1 MESGKNG
8 APNLG
13 LGIDTGGTYT
23 DAAILSMDT
32 GAVLSKAKALTTRH
46 DLAEGIGNAINNL
59 DHSMYPNIRL
69 LAVSSTLATNS
80 VVEGKGCRVGLIVIG
95 HEAVP
100 NIPVDEIL
108 QIKGGHNLQGE
119 KREELDTAAAQEAEQ
134 DVEQYLV
141 VQSPGYD

>member
-1 MESGKNG
+1 MDAGKNG

-32 GAVLSKAKALTTRH
+32 GQVLSKAKALTTRH
-46 DLAEGIGNAINNL
+46 DLAEGIGNAISNL
-59 DHSMYPNIRL
+59 DRSLFTHVRL

-95 HEAVP
+95 HDATP
-100 NIPVDEIL
+100 NIPVDEL
-108 QIKGGHNLQGE
+108 CQIKGGHNLQGE
-119 KREELDTAAAQEAEQ
+119 KRSELDTEAAQE
-134 DVEQYLV
+134 
-141 VQSPGYD
+141 